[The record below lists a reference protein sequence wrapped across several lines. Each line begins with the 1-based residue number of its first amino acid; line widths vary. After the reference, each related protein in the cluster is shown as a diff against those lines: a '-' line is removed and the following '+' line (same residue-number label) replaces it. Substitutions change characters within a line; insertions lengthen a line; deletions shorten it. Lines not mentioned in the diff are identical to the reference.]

1 MRRIT
6 SRHLAAVI
14 GVGFLL
20 GLALYK
26 TRAVCAQ
33 DTNTASVADLQ
44 QRVQELETV
53 VQQMKDS
60 RNANSATVAPVSM
73 PSGGPS
79 GSAASSA
86 APTANANSV
95 VSDAPGGGT
104 GDPAGGNFV
113 GWNEGFFLQSPDRS
127 CQLRITGQIQADC
140 RTYLDH
146 VDASTTA
153 NSAVAGS
160 PTTGSPDEFL
170 IRRARLGI
178 EATMANYYE
187 FRLLP
192 DFAGTTVAKSIT
204 DAYLNIHYWDQFQL
218 EAGKFKQPLSYEEL
232 IQDRYVPFMERSM
245 MDQLTPQ
252 RDEGVMIHGD
262 KLFCGRF
269 DYAVAVSNGD
279 SNDSTFD
286 NNDHKDFNGRLVFR
300 PFFDRDGQGVFRL
313 LSFGISGGV
322 GVENEPLSTSSSTPP
337 TITTP
342 STVTWFA
349 FNPTTTPVTG
359 GTAAVAANGL
369 RDRISPEVSYFYSS
383 LGFAAQY
390 YQQDQLFQTSS
401 SKAALVD
408 VSYNGYYAMVSYL
421 LTGEQRH
428 EYSQQIEPY
437 LPFDPSAPVAS
448 PGAWE
453 VLLRVDRMEVG
464 QSAFTSGLA
473 SAKSTT
479 NQSSPACF
487 ETTTGI
493 NWYMNKW
500 VRATELGTCQLCQ
513 LHKDRQHDQDAQR
526 RGRVV
531 HAVPGHLLRTCSERC
546 WSPGFSRL
554 KPGRQH
560 RSPAFR
566 NRLQEMRKPAFPAS
580 G

>member
-1 MRRIT
+1 MRRI
-6 SRHLAAVI
+6 SLGRLDAII
-14 GVGFLL
+14 GVGFIL
-20 GLALYK
+20 GITVYITPTA
-26 TRAVCAQ
+26 CAQ
-33 DTNTASVADLQ
+33 DANTASVAELQ
-44 QRVQELETV
+44 QRVQELEAV

-60 RNANSATVAPVSM
+60 HNTNSATIAPVSM
-73 PSGGPS
+73 PSNDPAGSGAPAAN
-79 GSAASSA
+79 GSAPASTQA
-86 APTANANSV
+86 
-95 VSDAPGGGT
+95 VSNAPGGGA
-104 GDPAGGNFV
+104 GDPAGENFI

-127 CQLRITGQIQADC
+127 CHLRITGQIQADC

-146 VDASTTA
+146 VDASSTA

-160 PTTGSPDEFL
+160 PTTGSVDEFL

-204 DAYLNIHYWDQFQL
+204 DAYVNVHYWDEFQL

-252 RDEGVMIHGD
+252 RDEGVMIHGER
-262 KLFCGRF
+262 LFCGRF

-286 NNDHKDFNGRLVFR
+286 NNDHKDFNGRIVFR

-337 TITTP
+337 TLTTP

-349 FNPTTTPVTG
+349 FNATTTPVTG
-359 GTAAVAANGL
+359 GTTAIAANGV
-369 RDRISPEVSYFYSS
+369 RDRISPEVTYFYSS

-408 VSYNGYYAMVSYL
+408 VSFNGYYAMVSYL

-428 EYSQQIEPY
+428 EYSQQIEPFC
-437 LPFDPSAPVAS
+437 PFDPSAPVAS

-493 NWYMNKW
+493 NWYLNKW
-500 VRATELGTCQLCQ
+500 VRAQMNWEHANFANSVKIGTAP
-513 LHKDRQHDQDAQR
+513 KAFSEEDALYTRFQ
-526 RGRVV
+526 VI
-531 HAVPGHLLRTCSERC
+531 
-546 WSPGFSRL
+546 F
-554 KPGRQH
+554 
-560 RSPAFR
+560 
-566 NRLQEMRKPAFPAS
+566 
-580 G
+580 